1 MKRLILIAL
10 FISSYFALSGIAYSQ
25 IVVKEF
31 KDVNHQTKV
40 EVQSVT
46 AVQTRANIPF
56 VADITKL
63 QRTMDL
69 PPEERKAFDENFQ
82 PDTLYI
88 RELKLKDQALF
99 PKSTLQKSIKSD
111 DIPFGLLYFKRWSSI
126 EKGDE

>member
-111 DIPFGLLYFKRWSSI
+111 DIPFGLLYFKRWSFI

>member
-10 FISSYFALSGIAYSQ
+10 FISSYFALSSTAYSQ

-31 KDVNHQTKV
+31 KDVNNQTKV
-40 EVQSVT
+40 EVQNVT

-69 PPEERKAFDENFQ
+69 SPEERKAFDENFQ

-111 DIPFGLLYFKRWSSI
+111 APSFDLLYFKRWSSI